1 MDFWTW
7 QSINSFLIC
16 SRSPTP
22 LDRSFSSSDTRVSA
36 SKKLGKHVCFFE
48 SLVQLFKKEYK
59 WRLITWIFCW
69 SEQILWASLIQI
81 LMKCQILGS
90 LTGQSGI
97 PIQLLLLVL
106 MHLLLQILI
115 FHLHK
120 RKLLLRVFQIR
131 LGLKTELK
139 TPMKNTQK
147 HTSWRISFWILLKP
161 FWTCQMVNLL
171 QLKLKLNF
179 VWNPWWVFEQNNNHP
194 IAVGAAWLK
203 VSYSEAVETI
213 RMQRTSHQI

>member
-1 MDFWTW
+1 MAHVNLHTVTVSPKKILAWFKPCWAVKVLLCWCDNAASNMDFWTW

-36 SKKLGKHVCFFE
+36 SKKLGKHVFFFE

-59 WRLITWIFCW
+59 WTLITWILCW

-139 TPMKNTQK
+139 TSMKNTQN
-147 HTSWRISFWILLKP
+147 TRLEEYL
-161 FWTCQMVNLL
+161 
-171 QLKLKLNF
+171 
-179 VWNPWWVFEQNNNHP
+179 
-194 IAVGAAWLK
+194 AR
-203 VSYSEAVETI
+203 SYS
-213 RMQRTSHQI
+213 SHLEHAKWSIFN